1 MGIWSVKKIV
11 DFLPNLV
18 IVRLLLQWLLLVKE
32 LKM

>member
-1 MGIWSVKKIV
+1 VKKIV